1 MSITFLY
8 LSKDP
13 EVRVTSIIADM
24 VERKFLRGMVGI
36 GGKYG
41 CEMCKAEAETKG
53 GISWTYPQ
61 CACGDERTEE
71 ESQYYARFVNNCYKP
86 TATFLHVIPCRVGK
100 NSPDGEKKGIL
111 EDSAV
116 YDMPHVD
123 YIWGLPLDIF
133 HLGYEGITKKMLERM
148 FTKRDTVQSRKYLAR
163 LNHYYTK
170 MFVFSETARKAR
182 KIKVANLK
190 GNELGLITLSVLPVL
205 ALQVIDDK
213 KPHW

>member
-1 MSITFLY
+1 M
-8 LSKDP
+8 DP

-61 CACGDERTEE
+61 CACGEERTEE
-71 ESQYYARFVNNCYKP
+71 ESQYYARFVTIVTSQLLLFSMSFC
-86 TATFLHVIPCRVGK
+86 CRVGTT
-100 NSPDGEKKGIL
+100 SPDEEKRGIVA
-111 EDSAV
+111 DSGV

-133 HLGYEGITKKMLERM
+133 HLGYEGITKTMLKRM
-148 FTKRDTVQSRKYLAR
+148 FVKRDTVQSRKYLAR

-170 MFVFSETARKAR
+170 MRVFSETARKA
-182 KIKVANLK
+182 KVIKVANLK
-190 GNELGLITLSVLPVL
+190 GNELGLITMSVLPVL